1 MLRTLLVFAILV
13 PGVVLSLRSR
23 YVALLMYLW
32 FAMFRPQDWMWV
44 DVTSLRL
51 SLVLGLLLV
60 VPAVL
65 SGRFPNMTHPL
76 TIGMILFLGSASMTQ
91 MVAVRPDVGWVW
103 IDFLVRLFLASMM
116 IVTCAAE
123 MRQVGGVIA
132 VIGGSLGFHAAKAGV
147 AFVLGGG
154 VRFADGF
161 AGAFVDNNGYALAT
175 VMIMPL
181 LLATAQ
187 NVDLVYSG
195 RFLRWIRL
203 GFYLSVPLCG
213 FAVIGT
219 YSRGGF
225 LALGASI
232 LVFAALQDRRIS
244 AIGGLALVM
253 TIALLVVPIPQS
265 YIDRLQTIQ
274 TYNEIGEESAM
285 SRPHFWRVGLDM
297 VSANPLGVGLK
308 QYEEAYDKY
317 DFSYGRFGQARAVHN
332 SHVQVL
338 AELGYP
344 GIAIWSGLFLF
355 GFFACFRV
363 RRMASRPTLDP
374 RTGAFL
380 KTTANALIIS
390 MAGFVVGGTF
400 ISFAVNDLTWLT
412 FGLVAALDRFAKRAV
427 EAPVPSPVKPATVP
441 VISPWM
447 GAPTL
452 SRGR

>member
-32 FAMFRPQDWMWV
+32 FAMFRPQDWMWI

-51 SLVLGLLLV
+51 SLILGLLLV

-116 IVTCAAE
+116 IVTCAEE

-203 GFYLSVPLCG
+203 GFYLSVPLCV

-225 LALGASI
+225 LALGAST

-308 QYEEAYDKY
+308 QYR
-317 DFSYGRFGQARAVHN
+317 GGIRQIRFLVRPLRSGSGGSQQPRAGYSPN
-332 SHVQVL
+332 L
-338 AELGYP
+338 AIP
-344 GIAIWSGLFLF
+344 
-355 GFFACFRV
+355 
-363 RRMASRPTLDP
+363 ASRSGVACSCL
-374 RTGAFL
+374 RSLRAFG
-380 KTTANALIIS
+380 S
-390 MAGFVVGGTF
+390 GGWRPGRLWT
-400 ISFAVNDLTWLT
+400 
-412 FGLVAALDRFAKRAV
+412 RAP
-427 EAPVPSPVKPATVP
+427 APS
-441 VISPWM
+441 
-447 GAPTL
+447 
-452 SRGR
+452 